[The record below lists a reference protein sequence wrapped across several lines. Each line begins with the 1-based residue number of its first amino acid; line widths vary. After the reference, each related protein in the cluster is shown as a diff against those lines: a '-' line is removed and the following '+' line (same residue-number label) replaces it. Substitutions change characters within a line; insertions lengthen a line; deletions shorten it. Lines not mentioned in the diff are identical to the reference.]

1 MSPENL
7 SRRALVAGVAS
18 VPALAIPA
26 SADEPVDAELR
37 GLWSEYLAVL
47 AADEVSDT
55 NYQRARAAYDA
66 EEPPCPEGVLLGHHF
81 ENCRWLWRKH
91 RLDELTDKCTS
102 TDAAIRLTVAAILRA
117 RPQSL
122 FGIAVKL
129 SALPLHAED
138 DAQDSFETIGSVL
151 EDIDRLVGS
160 TFGTRFAEKYE
171 VVPLNRD
178 WQPEPEESGRLIVLS

>member
-1 MSPENL
+1 MS
-7 SRRALVAGVAS
+7 SRVISLGFGGGIVCPLLPVGTLFRHCVTA
-18 VPALAIPA
+18 AI
-26 SADEPVDAELR
+26 ER
-37 GLWSEYLAVL
+37 F
-47 AADEVSDT
+47 
-55 NYQRARAAYDA
+55 QRARAAYDA